1 MAKFTTCV
9 RGKRNDG
16 LYPVYIRV
24 FHNGGLQYINT
35 GLLVNEHGIKT
46 SYTKSGKK
54 QTDISDRIVLKKC
67 MDTISK
73 YAEKINR
80 MDTDGID
87 SKRLVDILTE
97 KNADLSF
104 TEYAKEYIRA
114 IQKKNSESTVEMCKL
129 SVKKLHEFIDK
140 ENILFNELTSRVIRE
155 WIDSMKDSARKKSA
169 YPSNIRAIF
178 NTAILKYNDPEMD
191 IIRIRFNPF
200 DRVQIPAEE
209 MPEKRSVAADIIKNV
224 LTSEIT
230 FPKSHEKIS
239 REELAR
245 DIAMMIFC
253 LAGINAADLYDFKS
267 DVLKAKDWKLCY
279 NRKKTRGKSKFG
291 AYTEI
296 LVPDSIRTLFAKYKG
311 TDGTL
316 FMFSERYVCGK
327 DFVKNVNKGLKWICE
342 ELEFLEMS
350 EDDPRRKK
358 KEKKKKKDSTETTKA
373 VETPTPTPK
382 EEKKKEY
389 ILKKPLTTYT
399 FRHSWATIA
408 QNNCGASTE
417 MVAFALNHASVHK
430 ITEGYIRK
438 DYTPIDDLNIKVIGF
453 VFGETKKAD
462 V

>member
-1 MAKFTTCV
+1 MAKFTTCI

-80 MDTDGID
+80 MDADGID
-87 SKRLVDILTE
+87 SKRLVDMLTE
-97 KNADLSF
+97 KNAHLSF
-104 TEYAKEYIRA
+104 TEYAKEYIRV
-114 IQKKNSESTVEMCKL
+114 IQKKNSERTVEMYNL
-129 SVKKLHEFIDK
+129 SVKKLHEFLDK
-140 ENILFNELTSRVIRE
+140 ENILFNDLTSRVIRG

-169 YPSNIRAIF
+169 YPSYIRAIF
-178 NTAILKYNDPEMD
+178 NAAILKYNDPEMD
-191 IIRIRFNPF
+191 IVRIRFNPF
-200 DRVQIPAEE
+200 DRVKIPAQE
-209 MPEKRSVAADIIKNV
+209 MSEKRSVEADIINNV
-224 LTSEIT
+224 LTAEIT
-230 FPKSHEKIS
+230 FPKSNEKIS

-245 DIAMMIFC
+245 DAAMMIFC
-253 LAGINAADLYDFKS
+253 LAGINAADLYD
-267 DVLKAKDWKLCY
+267 LKTDALKEWKLCY
-279 NRKKTRGKSKFG
+279 HRKKTRKKSKTG
-291 AYTEI
+291 AYMEI
-296 LVPDSIRTLFAKYKG
+296 SVPETIKPLFEKYKG
-311 TDGTL
+311 KDEML
-316 FMFSERYVCGK
+316 FVFSERFVDRAG
-327 DFVKNVNKGLKWICE
+327 FVKNVNKGLKWICE

-358 KEKKKKKDSTETTKA
+358 KEKKDSTETTKA
-373 VETPTPTPK
+373 VETPKPTPTV
-382 EEKKKEY
+382 EKKKEY

-438 DYTPIDDLNIKVIGF
+438 DYTPIDDLNKKVIEF

-462 V
+462 T